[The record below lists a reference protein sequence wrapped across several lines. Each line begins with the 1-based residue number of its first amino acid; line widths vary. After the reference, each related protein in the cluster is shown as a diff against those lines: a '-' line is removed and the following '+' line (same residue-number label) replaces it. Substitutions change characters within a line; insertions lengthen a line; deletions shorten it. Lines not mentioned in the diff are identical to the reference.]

1 MVVKDV
7 IKQICEAG
15 RFTKGSPEAEA
26 VHQAF
31 TGVYGSEFKPI
42 TKESTVRYG
51 RKIENKLYSN
61 HEHGVVSRAMPHV
74 RDVIRNLK

>member
-31 TGVYGSEFKPI
+31 TRVYGSEFKPI
-42 TKESTVRYG
+42 RYG
-51 RKIENKLYSN
+51 RQIENKLYS
-61 HEHGVVSRAMPHV
+61 HPDHGVVNRAIPHV
-74 RDVIRNLK
+74 REVIRNLK